1 MEINSESNQNSEN
14 NHEKNFE
21 NLNLSENLI
30 KGVYIYGF
38 KKPSRIQVKGIE
50 AINTAKDC
58 IIQSQSGTGKTATY
72 LLGILNR
79 LDEKEKCQAIIIT
92 PTRELATQ
100 VYKVSCEICK
110 FTDFKIELCTGGTC
124 INKNRNN
131 LKKTNLVI
139 GTIGRINHM
148 IQENRINLYNIKLVA
163 LDEADDLL
171 NDGISKEL
179 NNVFNKVPSGTQI
192 CLISA
197 TLSDNVFDLSKK
209 IMHQPLKILLKKNE
223 IPVDLIK
230 QFYID
235 VEIEDLKFEVLLDLY
250 NLISTSQAIIFCN
263 TIRKV
268 EWLSNSLK
276 EKNFSIT
283 SIHGKMSP
291 IERTETVKDFRS
303 GKTRI
308 LITTDLL
315 ARGIDIPQVNLVI
328 NYDLPPNKETYIHR
342 IGRCGRFGKKGVAIA
357 LVKMQDQADI
367 KNLNRMKNFY
377 NMNIDELPEDI
388 AEYL

>member
-1 MEINSESNQNSEN
+1 MEINSESNL
-14 NHEKNFE
+14 EKTFE

-38 KKPSRIQVKGIE
+38 KKPSKIQVKGIE
-50 AINTAKDC
+50 AINTGKDC

-79 LDEKEKCQAIIIT
+79 LDEKEKYQAIIIT

-110 FTDFKIELCTGGTC
+110 FTNFKIELCTGGTC

-131 LKKTNLVI
+131 LKKSNLVI

-163 LDEADDLL
+163 LDEADDFL

-197 TLSDNVFDLSKK
+197 TLSNNVFDLSKK
-209 IMHQPLKILLKKNE
+209 IMHDPLKILLKKNE

-235 VEIEDLKFEVLLDLY
+235 VEIEDLKLEVLLDLY

-268 EWLSNSLK
+268 EWLSNSLE

-283 SIHGKMSP
+283 SIHGKMTP
-291 IERTETVKDFRS
+291 IERTEIVKDFRS

-342 IGRCGRFGKKGVAIA
+342 IGRCGRFGKKGVTIA
-357 LVKMQDQADI
+357 LVKMEDQSDI

-388 AEYL
+388 VEYL